1 MEPLAER
8 WRRAV
13 SSLKEPRLRVAYLRS
28 ELLRD
33 DLSSVARALDDLCRD
48 AEQASPAARD
58 VLGAAVP
65 VLADPA
71 LSGRVEQ
78 LRELAAS
85 GALLSLS
92 RLLRRKPRRH
102 EAPSAWP
109 PPGDERHVAASGAGR
124 ALTLGERRALARRP
138 TRAAFDALLR
148 DPHPLVIRNLLAN
161 PRLTEDDVVRLA
173 ARRPAIPE
181 VVTEIARHPE
191 WPQRA
196 RVRMAI
202 VQNPGAPPEVA
213 VPMVRLLL
221 RPELLQLVAAPDVPA
236 VVRAAARE
244 LLERRP
250 PVPHKPG
257 GALEQ

>member
-1 MEPLAER
+1 M
-8 WRRAV
+8 
-13 SSLKEPRLRVAYLRS
+13 KELRLRVAFVRS
-28 ELLRD
+28 EMLRAEP
-33 DLSSVARALDDLCRD
+33 SSVARALDDLCRD
-48 AEQASPAARD
+48 AEQADPAARD
-58 VLGAAVP
+58 VLGAVVP

-71 LSGRVEQ
+71 LSERVAQ

-85 GALLSLS
+85 LALLSLS
-92 RLLRRKPRRH
+92 RLLRRKARRR
-102 EAPSAWP
+102 EAQPASPAP
-109 PPGDERHVAASGAGR
+109 DERHVPTSSAGR

-173 ARRPAIPE
+173 ARRPASPE
-181 VVTEIARHPE
+181 VMTELARHPE

-202 VQNPGAPPEVA
+202 VQNPGAPPEIA

-221 RPELLQLVAAPDVPA
+221 RPELLQLAAAADVPA

>member
-1 MEPLAER
+1 MDPLAER

-13 SSLKEPRLRVAYLRS
+13 SSLKELRLRVAYVRS
-28 ELLRD
+28 ELLSD

-48 AEQASPAARD
+48 AEQASPVARD

-71 LSGRVEQ
+71 LAGRVEQ

-102 EAPSAWP
+102 EAPSASP
-109 PPGDERHVAASGAGR
+109 APDERHVATSTAGR

-191 WPQRA
+191 WPQRS

-202 VQNPGAPPEVA
+202 VQNPGAPPEIA

-250 PVPHKPG
+250 PVPNKTG
-257 GALEQ
+257 GAPEQ

>member
-1 MEPLAER
+1 MDPLAER

-102 EAPSAWP
+102 GAPSASP
-109 PPGDERHVAASGAGR
+109 PPDDERHVAASSAGR

>member
-1 MEPLAER
+1 MDPLAER

-13 SSLKEPRLRVAYLRS
+13 PSLKELRLRVAFLRS
-28 ELLRD
+28 EMLRAEAVA
-33 DLSSVARALDDLCRD
+33 VARALDDLCRD
-48 AEQASPAARD
+48 AEQASPVARD
-58 VLGAAVP
+58 VLSAAVP

-71 LSGRVEQ
+71 FAERVEQ

-85 GALLSLS
+85 SALLSLS
-92 RLLRRKPRRH
+92 RLLRRKARRH
-102 EAPSAWP
+102 EAAP
-109 PPGDERHVAASGAGR
+109 PPAPPPDERRLAASSAGR

-161 PRLTEDDVVRLA
+161 PRMTEDDVVRLA
-173 ARRPAIPE
+173 ARRPATPE
-181 VVTEIARHPE
+181 VMIEIARHPE
-191 WPQRA
+191 WSQRA

-202 VQNPGAPPEVA
+202 VQNPGAPPEIA

-221 RPELLQLVAAPDVPA
+221 RPELTQLVAAPDVPG
-236 VVRAAARE
+236 VVRAAAKE

>member
-1 MEPLAER
+1 MDPLAER

-13 SSLKEPRLRVAYLRS
+13 SSLKELRLRVAFLRS
-28 ELLRD
+28 EMLRAEPAA
-33 DLSSVARALDDLCRD
+33 VARALDDLCRD
-48 AEQASPAARD
+48 AEQADPAARD
-58 VLGAAVP
+58 VLGAVVP

-71 LSGRVEQ
+71 FSDRVAQ

-85 GALLSLS
+85 LALLSLS
-92 RLLRRKPRRH
+92 RLLRRKARRR
-102 EAPSAWP
+102 EAQPASPAP
-109 PPGDERHVAASGAGR
+109 DERQVATSGAGR

-173 ARRPAIPE
+173 ARRPASPE
-181 VVTEIARHPE
+181 VMTEIARHPE

-202 VQNPGAPPEVA
+202 VQNPGAPPEIA

-221 RPELLQLVAAPDVPA
+221 RPELLQLAAAADVPA

>member
-1 MEPLAER
+1 MDPLAER

-13 SSLKEPRLRVAYLRS
+13 SSLKELRLRVAYVRS

-33 DLSSVARALDDLCRD
+33 DLSSIARALDDLCRD
-48 AEQASPAARD
+48 AEQASPVARD

-102 EAPSAWP
+102 EARSTP
-109 PPGDERHVAASGAGR
+109 PAPDERHVATSGAGR

-148 DPHPLVIRNLLAN
+148 DPHPLVIRNLLGN

-181 VVTEIARHPE
+181 VMTEIARHPE
-191 WPQRA
+191 WPQRS

-202 VQNPGAPPEVA
+202 VQNPGAPPEIA

-221 RPELLQLVAAPDVPA
+221 RPELMQLVAAPDVPA

>member
-1 MEPLAER
+1 MDPLAER

-13 SSLKEPRLRVAYLRS
+13 SSLKELRLRVAYVRS

-33 DLSSVARALDDLCRD
+33 DLPSIARALDDLCRD
-48 AEQASPAARD
+48 AEQASPVARD

-71 LSGRVEQ
+71 LSERVEQ

-102 EAPSAWP
+102 EAQSTSPAP
-109 PPGDERHVAASGAGR
+109 DERHVAASGAGR

-148 DPHPLVIRNLLAN
+148 DPHPLVIRNLLGN

-191 WPQRA
+191 WPQRS

-202 VQNPGAPPEVA
+202 VQNPGAPPEIA

-221 RPELLQLVAAPDVPA
+221 RPELMQLVAAPDVPA

>member
-1 MEPLAER
+1 M
-8 WRRAV
+8 
-13 SSLKEPRLRVAYLRS
+13 RVAYLRS

-33 DLSSVARALDDLCRD
+33 DLLSVARALDDLCRD

-58 VLGAAVP
+58 VLGSAVP

-71 LSGRVEQ
+71 LSERVEQ

-102 EAPSAWP
+102 EAQPTSSP
-109 PPGDERHVAASGAGR
+109 PPDERHLATSSAGR

-173 ARRPAIPE
+173 ARRPANPE
-181 VVTEIARHPE
+181 VMTEIARHPE

-202 VQNPGAPPEVA
+202 VQNPGAPPEIA

>member
-1 MEPLAER
+1 MDPLAER

-13 SSLKEPRLRVAYLRS
+13 SSLKELRLRVAYVRS

-33 DLSSVARALDDLCRD
+33 DLPSIARALDDLCRD
-48 AEQASPAARD
+48 AEQASPVARD

-71 LSGRVEQ
+71 LSERVER

-102 EAPSAWP
+102 EAQSTSPAP
-109 PPGDERHVAASGAGR
+109 DERHVATSGAGR

-148 DPHPLVIRNLLAN
+148 DPHPLVIRNLLGN

-191 WPQRA
+191 WPQRS

-202 VQNPGAPPEVA
+202 VQNPGAPPEIA

-221 RPELLQLVAAPDVPA
+221 RPELMQLVAAPDVPA

>member
-1 MEPLAER
+1 MDPLAER

-13 SSLKEPRLRVAYLRS
+13 SSLKELRLRVAYVRS

-33 DLSSVARALDDLCRD
+33 DLPSIARALDDLCRD
-48 AEQASPAARD
+48 AEQASPVARD

-65 VLADPA
+65 VLADPE
-71 LSGRVEQ
+71 LSERVEQ

-102 EAPSAWP
+102 EAQSTSPAP
-109 PPGDERHVAASGAGR
+109 DERHVATSGAGR

-148 DPHPLVIRNLLAN
+148 DPHPLVIRNLLGN

-191 WPQRA
+191 WPQRS

-202 VQNPGAPPEVA
+202 VQNPGAPPEIA

-221 RPELLQLVAAPDVPA
+221 RPELMQLVAAPDVPA

>member
-1 MEPLAER
+1 M
-8 WRRAV
+8 
-13 SSLKEPRLRVAYLRS
+13 KELRLRVAFVRS
-28 ELLRD
+28 EMLRAEPA
-33 DLSSVARALDDLCRD
+33 SVARALDDLCRD
-48 AEQASPAARD
+48 AEQADPGARD
-58 VLGAAVP
+58 VLGAVVP

-71 LSGRVEQ
+71 LSERVEQ
-78 LRELAAS
+78 LRELAPS
-85 GALLSLS
+85 LSLLSLS
-92 RLLRRKPRRH
+92 RLLRRKARRH
-102 EAPSAWP
+102 EAQPASPAP
-109 PPGDERHVAASGAGR
+109 DERRLATSSAGR
-124 ALTLGERRALARRP
+124 ALSLGERRALARRP

-173 ARRPAIPE
+173 ARRPASPE
-181 VVTEIARHPE
+181 VMTELARHPE

-202 VQNPGAPPEVA
+202 VQNPGAPPELA

-221 RPELLQLVAAPDVPA
+221 RPELLQLAAAADVPA